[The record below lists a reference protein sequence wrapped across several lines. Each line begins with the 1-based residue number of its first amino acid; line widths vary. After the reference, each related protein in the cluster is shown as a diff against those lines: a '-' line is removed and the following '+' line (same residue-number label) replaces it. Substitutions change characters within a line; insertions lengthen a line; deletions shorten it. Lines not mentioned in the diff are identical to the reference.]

1 MTVPP
6 GALISIVLD
15 CRRAAPLARF
25 WAEALGWA
33 VRPYDDAEVARLAAL
48 GHTPETDPSVAV
60 DAPDGSLTL
69 FCIEVPEPKSVK
81 NRMHLD
87 IRLTSAA
94 HLDRLLSLGATVLDR
109 QPGWVVL
116 ADPEGN
122 ELCAIEPGDRST

>member
-1 MTVPP
+1 MPP
-6 GALISIVLD
+6 GALAAIVLD
-15 CRRAAPLARF
+15 CRHAAPLARF

-48 GHTPETDPSVAV
+48 GHTPETDPTVAV

-69 FCIEVPEPKSVK
+69 FCVEVPEPRSVK

-87 IRLTSAA
+87 VQLTGAA

-109 QPGWVVL
+109 QPGWTVL

-122 ELCAIEPGDRST
+122 ELCAIEPVREPE